1 MLCIRRMKDQ
11 GVIIN
16 NCMGAEP
23 GRMNGGAMEVLQM
36 LLLLTGIMMRMM
48 QLMSGGGNRQ
58 GGEELSGIENE
69 NPQMTGYEGFSP
81 VMGNCIGN
89 FIDTSGNMNEEGQD
103 YTGGYSSMYQSNFPQ
118 QDSNSG
124 SNSANQENQNYTQG
138 YNSLSQSNSLPQTM
152 NSGKTGNGA
161 VDLAKKFLGRVSK
174 EIKGELPNF
183 TAAGGYTN
191 NCADFVSSCLENQ
204 GLLKGHFVN
213 VERLEEALIQ
223 QGYKKIPPEQA
234 KAGDVWIGS
243 DRGHTE
249 LVEGVNGGNLKT
261 IGSNNIRQGFQ
272 VISERDKDLNSG
284 VVYSL

>member
-1 MLCIRRMKDQ
+1 MLCIRGMKNQ

-16 NCMGAEP
+16 NFMGQDPE
-23 GRMNGGAMEVLQM
+23 RMNGGTMEILQM
-36 LLLLTGIMMRMM
+36 LVLLTGIMMRMM

-69 NPQMTGYEGFSP
+69 NPGIAGYEGFSP
-81 VMGNCIGN
+81 IMGNCIGN
-89 FIDTSGNMNEEGQD
+89 FMDLPGNMNEDGQN
-103 YTGGYSSMYQSNFPQ
+103 YTGGYNSMYQSNFPQ
-118 QDSNSG
+118 EAG
-124 SNSANQENQNYTQG
+124 SNSTNQGNQNY
-138 YNSLSQSNSLPQTM
+138 NSLTQSSSLPQNM
-152 NSGKTGNGA
+152 NSGGTGNGA
-161 VDLAKKFLGRVSK
+161 VDLARKFLGRVSK
-174 EIKGELPNF
+174 DIKGELPNF

-204 GLLKGHFVN
+204 GLLKGHYVN
-213 VERLEEALIQ
+213 VENLEEALIQ